1 MGRHLHFDCFSGI
14 SGDMVLGALVD
25 AGVPWDA
32 LVSGLKRLKLAGYR
46 LRKRL
51 VHRGALHAVK
61 VDVLV
66 HRGFRRPLTLARI
79 RRLLAASTLPEVVK
93 RQSRAVFDRLADA
106 EGLAHRIATDDVR
119 FHEVGVIDSFIDVVG
134 SVLGCHLLNVTRV
147 TSSAVNVG
155 AGTIQTSH
163 GLLPVP
169 GPAVA
174 ALAKGIPIYS
184 DGPRCELA
192 TPTGM
197 ALLRTLAS
205 EFGPLTVVAPAS
217 VGYGAGDRDPKGW
230 PNALRV
236 FLSEDSQHDGRPA
249 DHVVQIETN
258 LDDLI
263 PQAYEHV
270 MERLFAVGALDV
282 AVIPAVMKRSRPGVV
297 LSCLAGRDH
306 VAAVLEVLFQETTAL
321 GVRIQELARQILPRR
336 FVSVK
341 VGGGLVRMKIAE
353 VGAGWEK
360 AAPEYIDCKRIA
372 HRTGRPLK
380 DVMEEAA
387 LAYRRTQG
395 RKLRA
400 KGNR

>member
-1 MGRHLHFDCFSGI
+1 
-14 SGDMVLGALVD
+14 
-25 AGVPWDA
+25 
-32 LVSGLKRLKLAGYR
+32 
-46 LRKRL
+46 
-51 VHRGALHAVK
+51 
-61 VDVLV
+61 
-66 HRGFRRPLTLARI
+66 
-79 RRLLAASTLPEVVK
+79 
-93 RQSRAVFDRLADA
+93 
-106 EGLAHRIATDDVR
+106 
-119 FHEVGVIDSFIDVVG
+119 
-134 SVLGCHLLNVTRV
+134 
-147 TSSAVNVG
+147 
-155 AGTIQTSH
+155 
-163 GLLPVP
+163 
-169 GPAVA
+169 
-174 ALAKGIPIYS
+174 
-184 DGPRCELA
+184 
-192 TPTGM
+192 M